1 MASVSPAD
9 RGATAAPFR
18 SRRGDP
24 MLRVIVRF
32 IGLMLL
38 AAGFAALVIDGA
50 RSIASN
56 AIVLTSLGEMFAQAL
71 PKSFPGWQSA
81 IDKKFGPWAWD
92 PFMTTLLA
100 MPNWL
105 AAAALGALLFLLTRR
120 RQVQIG
126 YSGR

>member
-1 MASVSPAD
+1 
-9 RGATAAPFR
+9 
-18 SRRGDP
+18 

-56 AIVLTSLGEMFAQAL
+56 AIVLTSLGEMFAQTL
-71 PKSFPGWQSA
+71 PKSFPTWQQA
-81 IDKKFGPWAWD
+81 IDKKFGAWAWD
-92 PFMTTLLA
+92 PLMTSLLA

-105 AAAALGALLFLLTRR
+105 AAAGLGALLFLLTRR
-120 RQVQIG
+120 RRVQIG
-126 YSGR
+126 QSAY